1 MDNTDIKEDYKV
13 VGETDDDTFNG
24 DDFPTGPIRY
34 TLRNDYMFKAV
45 LQNNKRALTGL
56 LSALLSM
63 HVEEIADAMVINP
76 IDLGETIDDK
86 TCILDIKLK
95 LNGNTIINIELQ
107 VTKYEF
113 WVERSLLYLC
123 RMCND
128 LPKGEDYGKV
138 RPTYH
143 IGILDFWLP
152 HKKKELYSEYRL
164 MNIKNHEIYSSKF
177 GINVL
182 NLKAVGDDSVTKEPE
197 EEELYEWA
205 KLFKA
210 TTWEEIKMLAE
221 KNEYIADTVVTLKQ
235 LTADEKIR
243 MQCQAREDYEHDRA
257 TLLRQGREEGIEE
270 GRKEGEQIG
279 EARGRAEEKEANIHK
294 LAASYMKQD
303 TSLTEEKA
311 MEMARAILD

>member
-1 MDNTDIKEDYKV
+1 MDNTDIKEENKV
-13 VGETDDDTFNG
+13 VDEKDVASVLG

-45 LQNNKRALTGL
+45 LQKNKKALTGL

-63 HVEEIADAMVINP
+63 PVKEIVDVNVTNP
-76 IDLGETIDDK
+76 IELGETIDDK

-123 RMCND
+123 RMFND
-128 LPKGEDYGKV
+128 LPKGEDYGNV

-152 HKKKELYSEYRL
+152 EMNRELYSEYRL

-182 NLKAVGDDSVTKEPE
+182 NCNCSEPSN
-197 EEELYEWA
+197 
-205 KLFKA
+205 FKCNGMMYA
-210 TTWEEIKMLAE
+210 CI
-221 KNEYIADTVVTLKQ
+221 
-235 LTADEKIR
+235 
-243 MQCQAREDYEHDRA
+243 
-257 TLLRQGREEGIEE
+257 
-270 GRKEGEQIG
+270 
-279 EARGRAEEKEANIHK
+279 
-294 LAASYMKQD
+294 
-303 TSLTEEKA
+303 
-311 MEMARAILD
+311 

>member
-1 MDNTDIKEDYKV
+1 MK
-13 VGETDDDTFNG
+13 
-24 DDFPTGPIRY
+24 
-34 TLRNDYMFKAV
+34 
-45 LQNNKRALTGL
+45 
-56 LSALLSM
+56 
-63 HVEEIADAMVINP
+63 VEEIDDVEIKNP
-76 IDLGETIDDK
+76 IELGETIDDK

-95 LNGNTIINIELQ
+95 LNNKTIINIELQ

-113 WVERSLLYLC
+113 WVERSLIYLC
-123 RMCND
+123 RIFKD

-138 RPTYH
+138 QPTYH

-152 HKKKELYSEYRL
+152 KMTKELYSEYRL

-182 NLKAVGDDSVTKEPE
+182 NLKAVGDDSVAKEP
-197 EEELYEWA
+197 EELYEWA

-257 TLLRQGREEGIEE
+257 TLLRQGRAE
-270 GRKEGEQIG
+270 GRAEGRIEG
-279 EARGRAEEKEANIHK
+279 RAEGRAEEKEANICK

-303 TSLTEEKA
+303 SSLTEDKA
-311 MEMARAILD
+311 IEMARAILD

>member
-1 MDNTDIKEDYKV
+1 MEGYIYMDKRNEEKDVATFY
-13 VGETDDDTFNG
+13 GE
-24 DDFPTGPIRY
+24 DFPTGPIRY

-63 HVEEIADAMVINP
+63 SVKEIVDVNVTNP
-76 IDLGETIDDK
+76 IELGETIDDK

-95 LNGNTIINIELQ
+95 LNNKTTINIELQ

-123 RMCND
+123 RIFND
-128 LPKGEDYGKV
+128 LPKGEDYGQV
-138 RPTYH
+138 QPTYH
-143 IGILDFWLP
+143 IGILDFWLEG
-152 HKKKELYSEYRL
+152 KTKELYSEYRL

-182 NLKAVGDDSVTKEPE
+182 NLKAVGDDSVAKEP
-197 EEELYEWA
+197 EELYEWA

-257 TLLRQGREEGIEE
+257 TLLRQGRAE
-270 GRKEGEQIG
+270 GRAEGRIEG
-279 EARGRAEEKEANIHK
+279 RAEGRAEEKEANICK

-303 TSLTEEKA
+303 SSLTEDKA
-311 MEMARAILD
+311 IEMARAILD